1 MADFSPDDTSSTGS
15 VDAPA
20 NEGSPDAVASATS
33 ASDLPDD
40 LPPVEP
46 PSAGFILQLFLV
58 PGLIVAAVIG
68 VWALFGQISSSE
80 QDWRQQIVEMRS
92 NNEHR
97 RWRGANGLAQMLR
110 ADIELGKDGQ
120 QLSKNP
126 AIAKELTEL
135 LKDLLD
141 EPASDNEL
149 VSQQSFV
156 TTTIGWLDTH
166 DVVIPVLLDAAD
178 LKRDEIVRADAIRSL
193 ALIAGRADE
202 AGERLRNPELADS
215 LIRYSQDP
223 SPLSR
228 QLCAFTLGLVE
239 GSGVEQRLRVM
250 TEDEDSNTQVNAAIA
265 LTRRGSTEGLTVFRR
280 VLTDAPKPVDPQSMD
295 GITEAIRQA
304 QAEKQEAMNAVT
316 LVNVLKAVQDVHPKM
331 DASEAADIRKL
342 VQPIADEFGIILIRI
357 RAQEA
362 LRAMDGSKK

>member
-1 MADFSPDDTSSTGS
+1 MADSSLDDTSTPSS
-15 VDAPA
+15 DDALPVA
-20 NEGSPDAVASATS
+20 DSPDVATS
-33 ASDLPDD
+33 ASDLPDN
-40 LPPVEP
+40 LPHVEP

-80 QDWRQQIVEMRS
+80 QDWRQQIVEIRS

-141 EPASDNEL
+141 EPASDEEL

-156 TTTIGWLDTH
+156 TTTIGWLDAH
-166 DVVIPVLLDAAD
+166 DVIIPVLLDAAD
-178 LKRDEIVRADAIRSL
+178 PKRVEIVRADAIRSL

-202 AGERLRNPELADS
+202 AGERLNDPDLADS
-215 LIRYSQDP
+215 LVRYSQDP
-223 SPLSR
+223 NPLSR
-228 QLCAFTLGLVE
+228 QLCAFTMGLIE

-250 TEDEDSNTQVNAAIA
+250 TEDEDANTQVNAAIA

-280 VLTDAPKPVDPQSMD
+280 VLREAPEPVDPQTMD
-295 GITEAIRQA
+295 GETEAVRQA
-304 QAEKQEAMNAVT
+304 QAEKQEAMNAVA
-316 LVNVLKAVQDVHPKM
+316 LVNVLKAVEDLYPKM
-331 DASEAADIRKL
+331 DDDQAVEVRKL
-342 VQPIADEFGIILIRI
+342 VQLIADEFGIIRIRI
-357 RAQEA
+357 RAQGT
-362 LRAMDGSKK
+362 LRTMDDVNK

>member
-1 MADFSPDDTSSTGS
+1 MADSSPDDTSI
-15 VDAPA
+15 P
-20 NEGSPDAVASATS
+20 SPDDTHSRAVPSAKAIP

-40 LPPVEP
+40 LPHVEP

-68 VWALFGQISSSE
+68 VWALFGKISSSE

-141 EPASDNEL
+141 EPASDEEL

-156 TTTIGWLDTH
+156 TTTIGWLDAH
-166 DVVIPVLLDAAD
+166 EVVIPILLDAAD
-178 LKRDEIVRADAIRSL
+178 PRRDEIVRADAIRSL
-193 ALIAGRADE
+193 ALIAGRADG
-202 AGERLRNPELADS
+202 AGARLNDPELADS
-215 LIRYSQDP
+215 LVRYSQDP
-223 SPLSR
+223 NPLSR
-228 QLCAFTLGLVE
+228 QLCAFTMGLVE
-239 GSGVEQRLRVM
+239 GIGVEQRLRVM
-250 TEDEDSNTQVNAAIA
+250 TEDDDANTQVNAAIG
-265 LTRRGSTEGLTVFRR
+265 LTRHGSTEGLPVFIR
-280 VLTDAPKPVDPQSMD
+280 VLQKAPEPVDPQTMD
-295 GITEAIRQA
+295 GETEVVRQA
-304 QAEKQEAMNAVT
+304 QAENQEVMNAVA
-316 LVNVLKAVQDVHPKM
+316 LVNVLKAVEDLYPIM
-331 DASEAADIRKL
+331 DDAQAAEVKQL
-342 VQPIADEFGIILIRI
+342 VKPIADEFGIIRIRI
-357 RAQEA
+357 RAKEA
-362 LRAMDGSKK
+362 LRAMDDSKK